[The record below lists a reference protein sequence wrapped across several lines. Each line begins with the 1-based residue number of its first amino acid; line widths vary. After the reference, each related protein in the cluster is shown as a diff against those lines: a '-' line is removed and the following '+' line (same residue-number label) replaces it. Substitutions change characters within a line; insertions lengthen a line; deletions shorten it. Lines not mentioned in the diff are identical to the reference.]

1 MRLCII
7 VLCISG
13 AAFFSAAQ
21 AKTMFVTDTCTIN
34 VRVQPGEEYR
44 VMDQLAADETVD
56 VLETQDKW
64 ARISFKGGLEGWMLA
79 QYLTAEKPKT
89 MRIADLEKQLQDQA
103 ARMNEL
109 EKENLSLK
117 GEKLAFDQT
126 LNTLSVEN
134 QKLKQEPYQLMLLLS
149 GGGIF
154 LVGCIT
160 ALILQSIGGRKK
172 GRGGLSFDKGIG
184 F

>member
-7 VLCISG
+7 VLCISV

-44 VMDQLAADETVD
+44 IMDQLAADETVD

-79 QYLTAEKPKT
+79 QYVTAEKPKS

-109 EKENLSLK
+109 EPKDKAIVLYCAS
-117 GEKLAFDQT
+117 GARSGQAARF
-126 LNTLSVEN
+126 
-134 QKLKQEPYQLMLLLS
+134 LKQA
-149 GGGIF
+149 GF
-154 LVGCIT
+154 KDVVN
-160 ALILQSIGGRKK
+160 A
-172 GRGGLSFDKGIG
+172 GGLDDMPQ
-184 F
+184 

>member
-1 MRLCII
+1 MRMRI
-7 VLCISG
+7 VAVFASVMAVC
-13 AAFFSAAQ
+13 SAVQ

-79 QYLTAEKPKT
+79 QYVTAEKPKS
-89 MRIADLEKQLQDQA
+89 MRIADLEKQIQDQA

-109 EKENLSLK
+109 ERENLSLK
-117 GEKLAFDQT
+117 QEKLTFDQT
-126 LNTLSVEN
+126 LNTLSAEN
-134 QKLKQEPYQLMLLLS
+134 QKLKQEPYQLMLLIS

-154 LVGCIT
+154 LLGCIT
-160 ALILQSIGGRKK
+160 ALILQAVGRKK
-172 GRGGLSFDKGIG
+172 RGGGLSFDKGIG

>member
-7 VLCISG
+7 VLCISV

-44 VMDQLAADETVD
+44 IMDQLAADETVD

-79 QYLTAEKPKT
+79 QYVTAEKPKS
-89 MRIADLEKQLQDQA
+89 MRIADLEKQLQEQV
-103 ARMNEL
+103 ARITEL
-109 EKENLSLK
+109 DRENLSLK
-117 GEKLAFDQT
+117 QEKLTFDQT
-126 LNTLSVEN
+126 LNTLSAEN
-134 QKLKQEPYQLMLLLS
+134 QKLKQEPYQLMLLIS

-154 LVGCIT
+154 LLGCIT
-160 ALILQSIGGRKK
+160 ALILQAVGRKK
-172 GRGGLSFDKGIG
+172 RGGGLSFDKGIG